1 VTDCVAGS
9 KVAVVKCEEEED
21 PLALTLP
28 AIKAE
33 QEVCYIT

>member
-9 KVAVVKCEEEED
+9 KVAIVKFEEEED

-28 AIKAE
+28 AIKTE
-33 QEVCYIT
+33 QEVCYVT